1 VPLVHLA
8 AILIVYLYVHCHILK
23 NSAWDISDPDVAPP
37 GTQTVNAVV
46 LLEYDDTV
54 SNSSSSSSSSV
65 KLDAT
70 SEEHQWISAD
80 AAAAQRA
87 GHDVYVVENL
97 RRLAQHD
104 AGVTLRY

>member
-1 VPLVHLA
+1 MLHTHA
-8 AILIVYLYVHCHILK
+8 CNDTYLN
-23 NSAWDISDPDVAPP
+23 NSAWDSSDPAAAPP

-46 LLEYDDTV
+46 LLEYDDTAL
-54 SNSSSSSSSSV
+54 SNSTSSSSSGV
-65 KLDAT
+65 TLDAT

-97 RRLAQHD
+97 QRLAQHD
-104 AGVTLRY
+104 AGAAPRC